1 MAELKKIAFI
11 GPGIMGAPIAGNLM
25 KAGFELHVWARRREK
40 AEPLLSAGAGLVWED
55 GPGDHDLMYWDA
67 HLESAFRFLAGR
79 G

>member
-1 MAELKKIAFI
+1 MARCAAEGRLL
-11 GPGIMGAPIAGNLM
+11 PP
-25 KAGFELHVWARRREK
+25 VWMCCGQQDQLVGDACAHFRDT
-40 AEPLLSAGAGLVWED
+40 LLSAGAGLVWED